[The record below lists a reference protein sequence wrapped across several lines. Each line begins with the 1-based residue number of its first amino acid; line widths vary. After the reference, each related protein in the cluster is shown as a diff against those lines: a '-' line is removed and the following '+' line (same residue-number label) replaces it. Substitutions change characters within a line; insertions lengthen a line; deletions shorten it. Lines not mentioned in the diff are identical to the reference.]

1 VKIDSHPFPAKLTY
15 RMIKW
20 QLPLGLVVGMGI
32 GALAVVLI
40 EPLQPSHSKLAQ
52 AQSTLGEKTGEIEGL
67 KIQLAK
73 AVEDHKAGE
82 EKQAGLQGKITELES
97 KLKKENPPESRMSSM
112 AAMASGF
119 MKQMSDAK
127 LVGLKSRLNLTPAQE
142 EELRRFLEEESK
154 HQQEMAEG
162 FLSGK
167 KPNAEEIKQWIAQH
181 GTLDGKLK
189 QLLTPEQQGLYK
201 TYKEE
206 EEAQQKGTMAQ
217 HSMNKIA
224 TMFPLNEDQKDKVYG
239 IFYDEAEF
247 KPKIE
252 NTDPAQITAEY
263 NRQRYENTK
272 GKLKE
277 VLTPEQLALW
287 SKSEEE
293 RIKNEQEM
301 IKKFMPK

>member
-1 VKIDSHPFPAKLTY
+1 
-15 RMIKW
+15 MIKW
-20 QLPLGLVVGMGI
+20 QLPVGLVAGMGI
-32 GALAVVLI
+32 GALGVALI
-40 EPLQPSHSKLAQ
+40 EPLQPSHAKLEQ
-52 AQSTLGEKTGEIEGL
+52 AQVALGEKTGEIETL

-73 AVEDHKAGE
+73 AVEDHKADRDQ
-82 EKQAGLQGKITELES
+82 QAVLQGKVTELEA
-97 KLKKENPPESRMSSM
+97 KLTKEKPPETPANSM

-119 MKQMSDAK
+119 MKQMADAK

-142 EELRRFLEEESK
+142 EELRRFLDEESK
-154 HQQEMAEG
+154 HQREMAEA

-167 KPNAEEIKQWIAQH
+167 KPDAGAMKQWVATH
-181 GTLDGKLK
+181 GTLEGKMK
-189 QLLTPEQQGLYK
+189 QILTPEQQGLYK

-217 HSMNKIA
+217 YSMNRIA

-247 KPKIE
+247 KPKVE
-252 NTDPAQITAEY
+252 STDPAQITSEY
-263 NRQRYENTK
+263 SRQRYENTRD
-272 GKLKE
+272 KLKE
-277 VLTPEQLALW
+277 VLTPEQLAVW
-287 SKSEEE
+287 SKSEED